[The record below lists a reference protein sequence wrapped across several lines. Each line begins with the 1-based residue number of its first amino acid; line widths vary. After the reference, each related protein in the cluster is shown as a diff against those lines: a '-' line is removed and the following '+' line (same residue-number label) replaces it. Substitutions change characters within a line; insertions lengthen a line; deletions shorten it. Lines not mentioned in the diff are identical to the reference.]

1 MRDLIRD
8 HLRAV
13 LVLLSGFILA
23 SVVVLIADAPTW
35 ARILA
40 ALLAVVSLSL
50 VVAWLRLRWS
60 EWTARHG
67 WRLTAA
73 AAPALLALVVLALGV
88 TVWRDLPSAV
98 LTDPATLILFD
109 SSEGMADELEGGD
122 SKFDEATD
130 ELDRSVRDLGGD
142 QLGLASFGIPSCDS
156 DSSPADELVSIGPDR
171 AEEVGEK
178 AHSLTPTGQA
188 NLVSAARDAIGLL
201 DTFEDERQRLIL
213 ITAGLDDC
221 GGELSKLLFESAFK
235 DVTIQL
241 EIVGLGLSA
250 EEKEQVGGLPDEVRV
265 HLADTS
271 EELDEVFQIVFFEE
285 PIRDELAAL
294 TDYVQV
300 ELRDLL
306 EAARLDV
313 EADPPRPESA
323 QKNVALA
330 RQLASEGKKRFGE
343 FATEA
348 ERAAFAPVKDLLR
361 EQFDR
366 LQEAADIE
374 EDIAQF
380 DEAHGINLGA
390 EDRQERDELIA
401 RLRDSVDAYNET
413 NKELNAQ
420 IEEVLEEL
428 FAG

>member
-23 SVVVLIADAPTW
+23 SAVVLIADAPTW
-35 ARILA
+35 ARVLA

-50 VVAWLRLRWS
+50 VVAWLRLPWS
-60 EWTARHG
+60 EWTARHA
-67 WRLTAA
+67 WRLAAA
-73 AAPALLALVVLALGV
+73 AAPALLALVVVALGV

-98 LTDPATLILFD
+98 AADPATLILFD
-109 SSEGMADELEGGD
+109 SSEGMADELEGGG

-130 ELDRSVRDLGGD
+130 ELDSSVRDLGRD
-142 QLGLASFGIPSCDS
+142 QLGLANFGIPSCDS
-156 DSSPADELVSIGPDR
+156 DSSPAEELVSIGPDR
-171 AEEVGEK
+171 AEQVGER
-178 AHSLTPTGQA
+178 AHSLTPAGQA
-188 NLVSAARDAIGLL
+188 NLVSGTRDAIGLL
-201 DTFEDERQRLIL
+201 NPFEDRRRLIL

-221 GGELSKLLFESAFK
+221 GGELSELLKERAFK
-235 DVTIQL
+235 EVTIQL

-265 HLADTS
+265 HLADTRK
-271 EELDEVFQIVFFEE
+271 ELDEIFQIVFFEE
-285 PIRDELAAL
+285 PIRDEFATL
-294 TDYVQV
+294 TEYVQV

-306 EAARLDV
+306 EAARQDV

-323 QKNVALA
+323 QRNVARA
-330 RQLASEGKKRFGE
+330 RQLASEGEMRFGE

-348 ERAAFAPVKDLLR
+348 ERGAFAPVKDLLR
-361 EQFDR
+361 EQFER

-380 DEAHGINLGA
+380 DEAYGINLGV
-390 EDRQERDELIA
+390 EDRQQRDELIA

-413 NKELNAQ
+413 NNELNAQ